1 MSVYESM
8 RIKMKMKRIK
18 LFPKRV
24 RRRTCYAVVIFV
36 LLAALLNIAGPL
48 AAMAQ
53 TTAPADSIVAQ
64 DKEVDAIGRIN
75 ENAGVSL
82 DSLAQWEEGLNVG
95 KTAADNGDGS
105 FRLTLEALMTG
116 STERKVQ
123 PVDVLMVLDLSG
135 SLRFPYPDSSN
146 ENATRI
152 DALRSSVQS
161 FVTRLGEINRGM
173 DASEISRVAMFG
185 FSGPGDIG
193 AENIESS
200 YLYDICDYTA
210 LTPEGVSGLVSTAGN
225 LNYYRG
231 KTNTGAAMDKAVA
244 VLDRNSDSSRKQMV
258 VVFTDGYPNI
268 VEGIQVS
275 VANRAIAAARLIK
288 EKGIELYVISIEP
301 HTEENPEKM
310 PTLYRVEGDDAGN
323 QDFCYMADEL
333 QEPGYAAPASNISN
347 DELHSNSNYFL
358 HLLSGNN
365 PHAADMFTPD
375 GEDAQDGGR
384 IVSENGI
391 NYVLTAG
398 DADALKS
405 LFERL
410 AVQIGTADADL
421 GKDAELRDFVTWPFT
436 LRDPASV
443 KVYCSDA
450 VLGDDGKIAFGE
462 RRDITGEV
470 SVYADSR
477 SVRVTGYDYAA
488 GYISGQEHSDRPGYY
503 GSRLT
508 VEFDIV
514 PGRTFGGNG
523 IDTNRGPGSDTPSGI
538 YKSADSSEP
547 EALFP
552 VPQADLKL
560 NYEIEAVDAV
570 AFVPEKAD
578 ITSMVQYKDWYVP
591 DGILNAFVNIT
602 YTLYDEQGS
611 AAGTLVIPAG
621 KKAEDCSW
629 NYSTRETDHCGTYH
643 VECRVVPA
651 KQGSYDEITREKDPQ
666 AHVYHPVVSLQD
678 TECRV
683 GDEPDTETGE
693 LGSSRDFGTHY
704 ISESWECRC
713 GAAGEVPSL
722 DVPEL
727 HYTAVFADIASLEE
741 TDNKTIIAKAGDIP
755 VRVDVFR
762 KMKDDNVSNITS
774 DTRFI
779 HACGLQSCA
788 YVENPAQYASSNV
801 RFLIHVEEPI
811 TVVPPGPETK
821 KEPETKTDPE
831 PEKTKIPEPEPEKK
845 DPAPAPVT
853 QTVSVSPQPVSVNV
867 NNSPVKNVSVTQPQ
881 QTYVPTPV
889 SAVPAPAPA
898 PDTQARP
905 SEGRMAVSTGD
916 ESRIAGYLGLL
927 MTSAVSLGGWIIK
940 RRRR

>member
-1 MSVYESM
+1 MNM
-8 RIKMKMKRIK
+8 NRKK
-18 LFPKRV
+18 LFSTREL
-24 RRRTCYAVVIFV
+24 RRTGVMYMIVAI
-36 LLAALLNIAGPL
+36 LAALLNIAGFAAPL
-48 AAMAQ
+48 KTMAK
-53 TTAPADSIVAQ
+53 TAAPAENIVAQ
-64 DKEVDAIGRIN
+64 DTEGNAIGRIN

-95 KTAADNGDGS
+95 KTAADNPDGS
-105 FRLTLEALMTG
+105 FRLTLEALVTG

-135 SLRFPYPDSSN
+135 SLRFPYPDSAN

-152 DALRSSVQS
+152 DAMRSSVQS
-161 FVTRLGEINRGM
+161 FITKLGEINRGM
-173 DASEISRVAMFG
+173 PESDISRVAMFG

-200 YLYDICDYTA
+200 YLYDICDYTE
-210 LTPEGVSGLVSTAGN
+210 LTQEGINGLVNAAGS

-244 VLDRNSDSSRKQMV
+244 ILDKNSGSTRKQMV

-288 EKGIELYVISIEP
+288 EKGTELYVVSIEP
-301 HTEENPEKM
+301 HTEENPAAM

-333 QEPGYAAPASNISN
+333 QEPGYAAPASNIS
-347 DELHSNSNYFL
+347 DDQLHSNSNYFL

-365 PHAADMFTPD
+365 PHAADMFTPNAGD
-375 GEDAQDGGR
+375 SQDGGKV
-384 IVSENGI
+384 VSESGI

-398 DADALKS
+398 DADALKA

-436 LRDPASV
+436 LKDPAAV
-443 KVYCSDA
+443 KVYCTDA
-450 VLGDDGKIAFGE
+450 VMGDDGKLVFGE

-477 SVRVTGYDYAA
+477 SVKVTGYDYSAA
-488 GYISGQEHSDRPGYY
+488 YISGQEHADRPGYY
-503 GSRLT
+503 GSKLT

-523 IDTNRGPGSDTPSGI
+523 IDTNCGPGSDTPSGI
-538 YKSADSSEP
+538 FKSGSDTEP

-560 NYEIEAVDAV
+560 DYEIEAKDSV

-578 ITSMVQYKDWYVP
+578 ITSMVLYKDWCVP
-591 DGILNAFVNIT
+591 DGKLNAFVNIT
-602 YTLYDEQGS
+602 YTLYDEQG
-611 AAGTLVIPAG
+611 AEAGTLVIPAG
-621 KKAEDCSW
+621 KRAEDCSW
-629 NYSTRETDHCGTYH
+629 NYSVRDTDHCGTYH
-643 VECRVVPA
+643 VVCKVTPA
-651 KQGSYDEITREKDPQ
+651 KPGSYDEITREKNPQ
-666 AHVYHPVVSLQD
+666 AHVFHPVLSLQD
-678 TECRV
+678 TVRGI
-683 GDEPDTETGE
+683 GDEPDTQTGD
-693 LGSSRDFGTHY
+693 LGSSEGFGSHY

-713 GAAGEVPSL
+713 GDSKEVPAG
-722 DVPEL
+722 DVPGL
-727 HYTAVFADIASLEE
+727 FYTASFADSGALEE
-741 TDNKTIIAKAGDIP
+741 KDGKTVIAKAGDIP
-755 VRVDVFR
+755 VRVDVYR
-762 KMKDDNVSNITS
+762 RMKDDSAVNITS

-788 YVENPAQYASSNV
+788 YVGNPAQYASSNV
-801 RFLIHVEEPI
+801 RFLIHVEEPQEI
-811 TVVPPGPETK
+811 VPTAPEPK
-821 KEPETKTDPE
+821 KEPEPKTEPEPKPEPE
-831 PEKTKIPEPEPEKK
+831 PEKTKVPETKK
-845 DPAPAPVT
+845 EPAPAPVT
-853 QTVSVSPQPVSVNV
+853 QTVSVNPQPVSVNV
-867 NNSPVKNVSVTQPQ
+867 NNNPVKNVAVTQQ
-881 QTYVPTPV
+881 QPY
-889 SAVPAPAPA
+889 VPAPVTTAAAPLQVT
-898 PDTQARP
+898 TQASP
-905 SEGRMAVSTGD
+905 AEGRMAVSTGD
-916 ESRIAGYLGLL
+916 ESKMAGYLGLL

-940 RRRR
+940 RKRR